1 MTDNLS
7 DRIRREQSDSQLRA
21 IRRLHEAD
29 HIHLTDNH
37 FAISDA
43 ARHRANAHFT
53 HGFKLGAIILFTGAL
68 IYALVVGIFLL

>member
-1 MTDNLS
+1 MSDLS
-7 DRIRREQSDSQLRA
+7 EKIRNEQSDSQLRA